1 MQKKIIESLTYREEL
16 EMAVL
21 YLNLEKLKY
30 LVAMDIFDEDCLLS
44 NDINETKQRYPI
56 YVINLC
62 YSYILTKE
70 PYRCFIE
77 KNNAML
83 NFWHERFG
91 LPIKNDKL
99 LEDLFDHKERLNLSY
114 YDDKYH
120 FSWLRSCVAEINSYM
135 FLFNKETSDHNFYYM
150 YGWMIHHA
158 LMIRTAK
165 TLEDNGADL
174 HYDQD
179 SEYRDYVKNINE
191 NDLDEQIISFIEKH
205 DNEGEE
211 LALYDEDKFTHRVFS
226 DSKQYAA
233 MLKRL
238 LVTRHLKIRIGGNS
252 FRIGE
257 SITNM
262 AKALGVND
270 KILDFDDYHK
280 DVQFEWGTPLINYA
294 DRFDFRSQGG
304 KGTGHHSMV
313 WYYVNNVDCG
323 WYNEDGTFYRF
334 NTKEKGYWQIVEV
347 IKAKGF
353 SFIEPAT
360 CALICGKDPRI
371 SGRQQTMLEEEGID
385 YINVFNLLR
394 QNE

>member
-1 MQKKIIESLTYREEL
+1 MTKTITEYLTYREEL

-44 NDINETKQRYPI
+44 NNINETKQKYPL

-62 YSYILTKE
+62 YSYIFTKE

-83 NFWHERFG
+83 DFWHERFG
-91 LPIKNDKL
+91 LPLKNDEL
-99 LEDLFDHKERLNLSY
+99 LENLYEHKERLNL
-114 YDDKYH
+114 DKYKDK
-120 FSWLRSCVAEINSYM
+120 FNISWLCSCVSEINSYK
-135 FLFNKETSDHNFYYM
+135 FLFKKETSDHNHYYM
-150 YGWMIHHA
+150 YSWMINYA

-165 TLEDNGADL
+165 RLEEQGVNL
-174 HYDQD
+174 HYDRD
-179 SEYRDYVKNINE
+179 AEYKDHVNNINE
-191 NDLDEQIISFIEKH
+191 YDLDDQIISFIEKH

-211 LALYDEDKFTHRVFS
+211 LALYDEDKFTHLLFIN
-226 DSKQYAA
+226 SKQYEA

-238 LVTRHLKIRIGGNS
+238 LLTKHLKIRIGGNS

-262 AKALGVND
+262 AEVLGVED
-270 KILDFDDYHK
+270 KVLDFDEFFK
-280 DVQFEWGTPLINYA
+280 EEQFVWGSPLIDYS
-294 DRFDFRSQGG
+294 DKFDFRSQQANGAG
-304 KGTGHHSMV
+304 SHSKV

-323 WYNEDGTFYRF
+323 WYNEDGSFSRF
-334 NTKEKGYWQIVEV
+334 DTNIKGYWQIVEV
-347 IKAKGF
+347 IKTKGYN
-353 SFIEPAT
+353 SIKPAT
-360 CALICGKDPRI
+360 CALISGKDPRI

-385 YINVFNLLR
+385 YINVLNLLR
-394 QNE
+394 

>member
-1 MQKKIIESLTYREEL
+1 MQKTIIENLTYREEL

-30 LVAMDIFDEDCLLS
+30 LIAMDIFDEDCLLS
-44 NDINETKQRYPI
+44 NDINETKQRYPL

-70 PYRCFIE
+70 PYSCFIE

-91 LPIKNDKL
+91 LPLKNDEL
-99 LEDLFDHKERLNLSY
+99 LEKLYDCKERLNLEY
-114 YDDKYH
+114 YEDKFH
-120 FSWLRSCVAEINSYM
+120 FSWLCSCVSRMDSYK
-135 FLFNKETSDHNFYYM
+135 FLFNKESSDHNHYYM
-150 YGWMIHHA
+150 YSWMINKA

-165 TLEDNGADL
+165 TLEDKGANL
-174 HYDQD
+174 HYDYD
-179 SEYRDYVKNINE
+179 EEYREYVQNIDEYN
-191 NDLDEQIISFIEKH
+191 LDETIISFIEKH

-211 LALYDEDKFTHRVFS
+211 LALYDEDKFTRRSFS

-238 LVTRHLKIRIGGNS
+238 LLTKYLKIRIGGNS
-252 FRIGE
+252 FRVGE
-257 SITNM
+257 TITEM
-262 AKALGVND
+262 AKALGVEG
-270 KILDFDDYHK
+270 KVLDFDAYFREE
-280 DVQFEWGTPLINYA
+280 QFVWGSALIDYA
-294 DRFDFRSQGG
+294 DKFDFRWQGE
-304 KGTGHHSMV
+304 KGTGRHSKV

-323 WYNEDGTFYRF
+323 WYEKDGSFCRF
-334 NTKEKGYWQIVEV
+334 DTNEKGYWQIVEV
-347 IKAKGF
+347 IKAKGYK
-353 SFIEPAT
+353 FIAPAS

-385 YINVFNLLR
+385 HINVIDLLK
-394 QNE
+394 